1 MFAMDS
7 ATSSEQTASSMKVE
21 VKRQLAASDI
31 NADRVISSTQNYI
44 IYSYTTSDSV
54 AKHDSTGDK
63 GVVSIDFSTG
73 SSAAPS
79 VLGSSALDSLTSGG
93 STAGSKSSKI
103 LIITLMLMLFTFVHI
118 F

>member
-1 MFAMDS
+1 
-7 ATSSEQTASSMKVE
+7 MKVE

-63 GVVSIDFSTG
+63 GVVRIDFSTG

-79 VLGSSALDSLTSGG
+79 GLGSSALDSLSGG